1 MQKSSRS
8 SLFPDVNVWL
18 ALTLDS
24 HVHYG
29 VARRWLA
36 GLDLDCRLCF
46 CRVTQIS
53 FLRLLTT
60 ETVMGRDA
68 VLSQIEAWSTYDQ
81 WLQDDRVFFH
91 EEPSGLES
99 DFRALSKHI
108 RPAPKDWADA
118 YLAAFASAADLTL
131 VSFDQAFR
139 ARARKVQLLSS

>member
-1 MQKSSRS
+1 
-8 SLFPDVNVWL
+8 
-18 ALTLDS
+18 
-24 HVHYG
+24 
-29 VARRWLA
+29 
-36 GLDLDCRLCF
+36 
-46 CRVTQIS
+46 
-53 FLRLLTT
+53 
-60 ETVMGRDA
+60 MGRDA